1 MISDTVAR
9 GLQPRSVPELAPDLL
24 VRRRNGCGV
33 AERRRRGTAPDRT
46 RRGDAAAVLLGWAT
60 VAAAFPDPVYLR
72 DLLDGRSGPYAD
84 PRYAVDALD
93 DVKVLV
99 GELDPAGRAALG
111 RGLTTLVL
119 NPERH
124 IATAAALALDVVGD
138 DLDLPQLVEWLGTAE
153 ATALNEPPEGFP
165 AASRPTLR
173 AEVVVVV
180 CRLARPDLADH
191 ATALAAV
198 DGWIEHPPG
207 GMTRGEVLFLVAD
220 RWGDQIVHRAPRWLT
235 TDDTGV
241 LVRLPSHW
249 HRLAA
254 AGALRPWPD
263 AAEAAVRTAAGMRAW
278 EPAELDALLRAMA
291 DEAPQLCRPPGIDD
305 QRRWRM
311 TRERPWDWT
320 LWEAD
325 DGTRALEVVCGSV
338 GVYTVTEVLSP
349 EDGNRLDAATAAE
362 VTAHARSIE
371 ARR

>member
-1 MISDTVAR
+1 MPCPFLRHAWAR
-9 GLQPRSVPELAPDLL
+9 PPPRELGPARRDPAAAPEVPARFSSP
-24 VRRRNGCGV
+24 
-33 AERRRRGTAPDRT
+33 
-46 RRGDAAAVLLGWAT
+46 RGDAASVLLGWAT
-60 VAAAFPDPVYLR
+60 VAAPSPDPVHLR

-84 PRYAVDALD
+84 PRHAVDALD

-99 GELDPAGRAALG
+99 DQLDPAGRSALG
-111 RGLTTLVL
+111 RGLTALL
-119 NPERH
+119 LDPHHH
-124 IATAAALALDVVGD
+124 IATAAALALDVVGG
-138 DLDLPQLVEWLGTAE
+138 DLDLPQLVEWLGRVE
-153 ATALNEPPEGFP
+153 SSALDEPPVGFT

-173 AEVVVVV
+173 AEVAVAV
-180 CRLARPDLADH
+180 CRHARPDRVDH

-207 GMTRGEVLFLVAD
+207 GMTRGEVLYLIAD
-220 RWGDQIVHRAPRWLT
+220 RWGDQIVRRAPQWLT

-249 HRLAA
+249 HRLAV

-263 AAEAAVRTAAGMRAW
+263 AAEAPVRTAAGMRDW
-278 EPAELDALLRAMA
+278 EPTELDALLRVMA
-291 DEAPQLCRPPGIDD
+291 DEAPELCRPPDIDD

-325 DGTRALEVVCGSV
+325 DGTRALEVVCGRV
-338 GVYTVTEVLSP
+338 GVYTVTDVLSP
-349 EDGNRLDAATAAE
+349 EDGARLDAATAAE

-371 ARR
+371 ERR